1 MNRAKSAYR
10 KLGRIHKVYHGGR
23 ISKDRLISLIDGA
36 TAIIITLMVLE
47 IKLPESAKDLTQ
59 LQSFGFAILIYFA
72 SFVIVGIQW
81 NRHHHILDK
90 VEKIT
95 NSFIWKNMIY
105 VFFLSLIPLFMRWV
119 LSSPSEVLP
128 AFCYALIY
136 LLTDLGMRWI
146 TASALGENTGFFHG
160 ENRKSQRNYHLVRTG
175 SMIIWIAIISLV
187 SIFLPQVEIFFLII
201 LPVATSLF
209 TLFEDEKEENENV
222 R

>member
-47 IKLPESAKDLTQ
+47 IKLPESAKDLAQ

-105 VFFLSLIPLFMRWV
+105 MFFLSLLPLFMRWV

-146 TASALGENTGFFHG
+146 TASTLGENTGFFHG
-160 ENRKSQRNYHLVRTG
+160 ENRKAQRNYPLVRTG